1 LAYDIIWRVGK
12 HEIPADLYWQVAAIC
27 IIEILM
33 SLYYAK
39 IITCSQHEKGVP
51 IKEDMQE

>member
-1 LAYDIIWRVGK
+1 LAHDIIWRGR

-27 IIEILM
+27 IIEILI

-39 IITCSQHEKGVP
+39 IITFSQHEKGVP

>member
-1 LAYDIIWRVGK
+1 LAHDIIWRGR

-27 IIEILM
+27 IIEMLM

-51 IKEDMQE
+51 IKEHMQE